1 MSAKMISLRNPG
13 ILLRFLAVGVVN
25 TAFGIGVYW
34 LLLYTGLAYPW
45 ASFLSLL
52 VGIVFSF
59 NSHRL
64 AVFKTGG
71 GFFRYVLVWASIY
84 FVNIELI
91 SIIREDT
98 GDYVAGIAVLPVNV
112 VLAFI
117 LMKRFVFRPAK
128 ECGVS

>member
-1 MSAKMISLRNPG
+1 MISLRNPG

-45 ASFLSLL
+45 ASLLSLL

-71 GFFRYVLVWASIY
+71 DFFRYVSVWASIY

-112 VLAFI
+112 VLSFI

-128 ECGVS
+128 EYGVS